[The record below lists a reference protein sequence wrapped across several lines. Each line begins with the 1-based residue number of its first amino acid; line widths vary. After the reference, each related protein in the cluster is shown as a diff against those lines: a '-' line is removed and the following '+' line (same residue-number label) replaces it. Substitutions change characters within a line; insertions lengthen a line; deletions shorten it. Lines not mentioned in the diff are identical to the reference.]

1 MAVPPIT
8 APSSSHAASHA
19 HSLRARLLLFLLAA
33 VALIALAQGISAYRN
48 ALQQVDAMFDYQLQQ
63 MARSM
68 GGGSGFVIG
77 PSAGD
82 VEQVPGDGDILV
94 QIWGRDGVQV
104 FRSPRSQLPLTAA
117 LLGFSDLRV
126 EGRDYRVYTLQT
138 PRQTIQLAQ
147 DLSERTARARAL
159 AVRAVF
165 PIALLAPTLMFAV
178 WWIVTRS
185 LAPIERT
192 RAQVAARAADDFSP
206 LPDAKL
212 PAEVQPLV
220 AELNALFVRVR
231 GAFDA
236 QKNFVADAAH
246 ELRSPLTALKLQAR
260 ALRPRDGASGDPLH
274 EAALARLNQG
284 IDRAIRLVE
293 QLLALARAQA
303 GTIESQGAGALASV
317 DLGQVARL
325 AASDVLTQAQ
335 TAGIELEV
343 AGAAA
348 ESGGS
353 TAPVVVRGDAES
365 LRMLLVNLLDNA
377 IKYTPAPGRV
387 RLSLASAAGSAVL
400 SVDDSG
406 PGIAPTERDRVFDR
420 FFRSPDASAGAAVGS
435 GLGLA
440 IVRAIA
446 ERHGTTIELH
456 ESTALGGLRACVKL
470 PQPAPAAHA
479 ATPMRAAHAG
489 VIADNEKANA

>member
-1 MAVPPIT
+1 M
-8 APSSSHAASHA
+8 AASQPTSPPTSPAGAPA
-19 HSLRARLLLFLLAA
+19 HSLRARLLLFLLAS
-33 VALIALAQGISAYRN
+33 VALIALAQGVSAYRN

-77 PSAGD
+77 PSAAD
-82 VEQVPGDGDILV
+82 VEQVPADGDIQV

-104 FRSPRSQLPLTAA
+104 FRSPRSQLPPTAA
-117 LLGFSDLRV
+117 LLGFSELRI
-126 EGRDYRVYTLQT
+126 EGRNYRVYTLQT

-159 AVRAVF
+159 AVRAVL
-165 PIALLAPTLMFAV
+165 PVALLAPILMFAV

-192 RAQVAARAADDFSP
+192 RAQVAERAADDFSP
-206 LPDAKL
+206 LADAKL

-246 ELRSPLTALKLQAR
+246 ELRTPLTALKLQAR
-260 ALRPRDGASGDPLH
+260 ALRRRDGAADDPLH
-274 EAALARLNQG
+274 DAALARLNLG

-293 QLLALARAQA
+293 QLLVLARAQA
-303 GTIESQGAGALASV
+303 GAIEGKGAQALGTAE
-317 DLGQVARL
+317 LGEVARL
-325 AASDVLTQAQ
+325 AASDVLAQAQ
-335 TAGIELEV
+335 AVRIELEV

-348 ESGGS
+348 DSA
-353 TAPVVVRGDAES
+353 TATPVLVRGDAES
-365 LRMLLVNLLDNA
+365 LRMLLANLLDNA
-377 IKYTPAPGRV
+377 IKYTPTPGRV
-387 RLSLASAAGSAVL
+387 RLGLDTDAATARV
-400 SVDDSG
+400 SVEDSG
-406 PGIAPTERDRVFDR
+406 PGIAPAERERVFDR
-420 FFRSPDASAGAAVGS
+420 FFRSPEAGAATAGGS

-446 ERHGTTIELH
+446 DRHSASIELGQ
-456 ESTALGGLRACVKL
+456 SPAFGGLRVEVRL
-470 PQPAPAAHA
+470 PLAAHPGA
-479 ATPMRAAHAG
+479 IAG
-489 VIADNEKANA
+489 PSKANP